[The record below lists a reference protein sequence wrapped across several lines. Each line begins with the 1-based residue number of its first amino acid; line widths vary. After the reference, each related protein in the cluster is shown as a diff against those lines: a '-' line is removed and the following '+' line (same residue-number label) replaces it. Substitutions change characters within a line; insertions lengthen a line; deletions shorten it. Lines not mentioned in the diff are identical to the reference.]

1 MKVNQQNRTE
11 NKDGFVPYTTEE
23 KYELALRKLR
33 SILWNHRGK
42 DNAITSAAI
51 ADMLGIHEDA
61 THALTRSL
69 ITQAIEKYRLPVA
82 ATVKGYYIIASKEE
96 ADEYITNLTSRIS
109 GILKRRETFE
119 KNCAVWNYAQDWYK
133 NYLKN
138 S

>member
-1 MKVNQQNRTE
+1 MKNEYQEGVAIDSNGKERLE
-11 NKDGFVPYTTEE
+11 MS
-23 KYELALRKLR
+23 LRKLR
-33 SILWNHRGK
+33 DILNEHKGK
-42 DNAITSAAI
+42 DNAITSAEI
-51 ADMLGIHEDA
+51 ANKLGINEDA

-82 ATVKGYYIIASKEE
+82 ATVKGYYIVATKEE

-119 KNCAVWNYAQDWYK
+119 KNCAVWAYAQDWYK